1 MNRIGDIGCRP
12 YVVGIGGT
20 TRHNSGS
27 EKAVRCA
34 LKHAEEAGAE
44 TRMFAGP
51 DILFPIYDPARTD
64 RTEAETAFVEALRK
78 ADGIILASPGYH
90 GSISGHLKNALDYT
104 QDMYADNKAYFS
116 ARAVGCIGVAAGW
129 QAAQA
134 TLGTLRDIVH
144 ALRGWPTPLGITIN
158 SAGPPLFDDDANC
171 LDDDLDGRLRY
182 LARQVVVFGVMR
194 FTARAAYPDW
204 ELWPETGE
212 YFPKVKIERAEV

>member
-12 YVVGIGGT
+12 SIVGIGGT
-20 TRHNSGS
+20 TRPGSGS
-27 EKAVRCA
+27 ELAVRCA

-44 TRMFAGP
+44 VRMFAGP
-51 DILFPIYDPARTD
+51 DIIFPIYDPAHAERT
-64 RTEAETAFVEALRK
+64 AQETAFVDALRQS
-78 ADGIILASPGYH
+78 DGIILASPGYH

-104 QDMYADNKAYFS
+104 QDMHADDKAYFS
-116 ARAVGCIGVAAGW
+116 ARAVGCIGVAGGW

-158 SAGPPLFDDDANC
+158 STGPAKFDDDANC
-171 LDDDLDGRLRY
+171 LDEDLNNRLRY
-182 LARQVVVFGVMR
+182 MARQVVVFGVMR

-204 ELWPETGE
+204 ELWPDTGE
-212 YFPKVKIERAEV
+212 WFPKIRIERPES

>member
-1 MNRIGDIGCRP
+1 MSKIGEIGCNP
-12 YVVGIGGT
+12 FVVGIGGT
-20 TRHNSGS
+20 TGRNSGS

-34 LKHAEEAGAE
+34 LRHAEDAGAE
-44 TRMFAGP
+44 TAMFAGP
-51 DILFPIYDPARTD
+51 DIMFPIYDPRRSERTD
-64 RTEAETAFVEALRK
+64 EETAFVEALRK

-104 QDMYADNKAYFS
+104 QDMYADRKAYFS
-116 ARAVGCIGVAAGW
+116 ARAVGCIGVAGGW

-134 TLGTLRDIVH
+134 TLSTLRDIVH

-158 SAGPPLFDDDANC
+158 STGPPLFDESSNC
-171 LDDDLDGRLRY
+171 LDEELDARLRFM
-182 LARQVVVFGVMR
+182 ARQVVVFGVMR

-212 YFPKVKIERAEV
+212 WFPKLKLEREDS